1 MRAVLVGIVA
11 TTALASCTPTSTDS
25 PLDVRRAQV
34 DSLEPTLP
42 ALAALEV
49 ELFRDQD
56 WCAVLDYARGTFTT
70 NERETCVY
78 FADDP
83 QPFDAQASADFD
95 ALKASLQAS
104 GVPVRLISD
113 VVVAEGRLTEVTFE
127 LEDGDLNYKRLI
139 YNETGDAPPE
149 DPERTDS
156 RLNKTWFY
164 QVEDWM

>member
-11 TTALASCTPTSTDS
+11 TTALASCTPTSADS

-104 GVPVRLISD
+104 GVPVRL
-113 VVVAEGRLTEVTFE
+113 VRPEFE
-127 LEDGDLNYKRLI
+127 LSSIGVDFTSCTADGLI
-139 YNETGDAPPE
+139 AAFQHGEAQGRAFLQ
-149 DPERTDS
+149 S
-156 RLNKTWFY
+156 WQK
-164 QVEDWM
+164 